1 MNIVFC
7 ADYGVLH
14 ALHVAAYSVL
24 NRMDPTSEATQFF
37 IISDKFEQHDIDQ
50 LAETL
55 QKTGKNF
62 QVELVRLDP
71 KVFAGFKPLNGSL
84 AAYYKLVIP
93 ELIKVDRYLY
103 LDTDILCD
111 VDLSP
116 LEGVPMEGVAVAWVS
131 EAPMDKA
138 FDRKVALDLGNN
150 ADHLYFNSG
159 VLLVNALEWKK
170 QDVTAKT
177 LDYLTHNEA
186 LIREQSALNVVL
198 HQRTIPI
205 DEKYNSLSNMR
216 KHWPDL
222 IKPLG
227 QIDRLIHFADYPKPW
242 DFLGEVVHPQFSL
255 WREILNQTAMP
266 DFHSWDS
273 LPSRRIPKTKAS
285 WLGYKKGFKDKIL
298 FTLYSKGLF
307 KRVKGI

>member
-24 NRMDPTSEATQFF
+24 NRMDQSGEATHFF
-37 IISDKFEQHDIDQ
+37 IISDKFEQRDIDK

-55 QKTGKNF
+55 RKTGKKF

-116 LEGVPMEGVAVAWVS
+116 LEEVSMEGVSVAWVS

-150 ADHLYFNSG
+150 PDHLYFNSG

-177 LDYLTHNEA
+177 LEYLTHNEA

-242 DFLGEVVHPQFSL
+242 DFLGELMHPQFSL

-266 DFHSWDS
+266 DFHSWDP
-273 LPSRRIPKTKAS
+273 LPSRRIPKTKVS
-285 WLGYKKGFKDKIL
+285 LLGYKKGFKDKIL

-307 KRVKGI
+307 KRVKGV

>member
-24 NRMDPTSEATQFF
+24 NRMDQTGEETKFF
-37 IISDKFEQHDIDQ
+37 IISDKFDQSDIDK

-55 QKTGKNF
+55 RKTGKKF

-93 ELIKVDRYLY
+93 QLINLDRFLY

-116 LEGVPMEGVAVAWVS
+116 LKDVPMEGVAVAWVS

-150 ADHLYFNSG
+150 PDHLYFNSG
-159 VLLVNALEWKK
+159 VLLVNAIEWKK
-170 QDVTAKT
+170 QDVTART

-198 HQRTIPI
+198 HKRTIPI

-227 QIDRLIHFADYPKPW
+227 QINRLIHFADYPKPW
-242 DFLGEVVHPQFSL
+242 DFMGEVVHPQFSL
-255 WREILNQTAMP
+255 WREILKQTVMS
-266 DFHSWDS
+266 DFRTWYS
-273 LPSRRIPKTKAS
+273 LPSRRIPKSKAS
-285 WLGYKKGFKDKIL
+285 LLGYKKGFKDKLL
-298 FTLYSKGLF
+298 FTGYSKGWF
-307 KRVKGI
+307 SKVKGI